1 MQVERAYLISA
12 ETKVRDAVEKIEE
25 AEMILKTKEN
35 TAAEKSVTKR
45 AESEMIL
52 KIETKL
58 RNAVRQNSWGWEAN
72 SWD

>member
-52 KIETKL
+52 KSETKL
-58 RNAVRQNSWGWEAN
+58 RDDVRQNN
-72 SWD
+72 